1 MIMRECHHASPDSPK
16 PIPNDMKTTHL
27 MILGAL
33 LGATAISGAQEKPKR
48 GGPVPPEILEKFD
61 ADKDG
66 KLSKEEREA
75 ARAAREKEFDKDG
88 DGKLNDEERKALR
101 EDNRKK
107 FMARFDKDGDG
118 KLSDEE
124 KKAIPE
130 RPDRGPKKDKAD
142 KPEGQ

>member
-1 MIMRECHHASPDSPK
+1 MRFPENHTTDTE
-16 PIPNDMKTTHL
+16 NMKTTKL
-27 MILGAL
+27 IILGAL
-33 LGATAISGAQEKPKR
+33 LGATAFAGAQDKPKR
-48 GGPVPPEILEKFD
+48 GGGPVPPEILEKFD

-101 EDNRKK
+101 EDNEKK
-107 FMARFDKDGDG
+107 LIARFDKDGDG

-124 KKAIPE
+124 KKAIPA
-130 RPDRGPKKDKAD
+130 RPDRGGKKDKGD
-142 KPEGQ
+142 KPAGE